1 MTAERR
7 HLLSPVVRAK
17 VFGVGL
23 RSGCKA
29 IFKGV
34 LVLVLVLVV
43 VVVVVVVVVW
53 MKSVARE
60 RDKLKKGE

>member
-17 VFGVGL
+17 VSGVGS
-23 RSGCKA
+23 RPGCKA
-29 IFKGV
+29 IFKG
-34 LVLVLVLVV
+34 VLVV

>member
-7 HLLSPVVRAK
+7 HLLSPVVRVK
-17 VFGVGL
+17 VSGVGSRL
-23 RSGCKA
+23 GCKA

-34 LVLVLVLVV
+34 LVAVV

>member
-7 HLLSPVVRAK
+7 HLLNPVVRVK
-17 VFGVGL
+17 VSGVGS
-23 RSGCKA
+23 RPGCKA

-34 LVLVLVLVV
+34 LVA